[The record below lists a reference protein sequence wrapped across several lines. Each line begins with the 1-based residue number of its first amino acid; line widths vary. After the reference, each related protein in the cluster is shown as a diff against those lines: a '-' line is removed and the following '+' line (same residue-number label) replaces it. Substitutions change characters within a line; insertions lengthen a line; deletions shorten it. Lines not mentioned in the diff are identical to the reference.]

1 MLSNTLALLADSFE
15 QAKLSLADNKVRTI
29 MSIIGVAV
37 GIAAVM
43 MVGIVSQSGRN
54 YIFAELETYGLRTLW
69 VNRDWENNNPF
80 ESVREGSGINNDD
93 LLVLK
98 GACCS
103 ALERLS
109 PVVYPEEWQ
118 VSVRQGNNFSHAS
131 VEGVGADYLLIN
143 NDHLLMGRNFREDEI
158 RYKRPVAIIGS
169 VTREKLFGKH
179 RSPLGKSIRL
189 GDLKLIIIGVLQKK
203 DRTLLSAVGAA
214 DNYDIN
220 ERVLISFLLYQ
231 QYIGSKDIQQI
242 VAQATRLDQIEVALE
257 QITTTLN
264 RRHNHHYRYRSD
276 SMRRWIDNANF
287 ILNMIYM
294 TGIFAASL
302 SLFVGGI
309 GVLNIMSTSVLERTR
324 EIGLRKALGAT
335 QQDILRQF
343 LAEAMMISSLGGG
356 MGCLIGLAGMLA
368 LEWWSG
374 LDLTVPWFIVSI
386 AVVVSIGVGL
396 LSGLYPAQRAAR
408 LPPMHALRYE

>member
-1 MLSNTLALLADSFE
+1 MLSNTLTLLGDSLE

-43 MVGIVSQSGRN
+43 IVGIISQSGRN

-93 LLVLK
+93 LSALK
-98 GACCS
+98 GACCP

-109 PVVYPEEWQ
+109 PVVYPEEWL
-118 VSVRQGNNFSHAS
+118 VPVRQGNNFSNAS
-131 VEGVGADYLLIN
+131 VEGIDSDYLLIN

-169 VTREKLFGKH
+169 VTSEKLFGKH

-189 GDLKLIIIGVLQKK
+189 GDLRLTVIGVLQKK
-203 DRTLLSAVGAA
+203 DRSLLSAVGAA
-214 DNYDIN
+214 ENYDIN
-220 ERVLISFLLYQ
+220 ERVLISYLLYQ

-242 VAQATRLDQIEVALE
+242 IGQATSLNQIEVALQ
-257 QITTTLN
+257 QITRTLS
-264 RRHNHHYRYRSD
+264 RRNNHHYRYRSD

-343 LAEAMMISSLGGG
+343 LAEAMMISCLGG
-356 MGCLIGLAGMLA
+356 MIGCLIGLAGMLA

-386 AVVVSIGVGL
+386 ALAVSMGVGL
-396 LSGLYPAQRAAR
+396 LSGLYPAQRAAK
-408 LPPMHALRYE
+408 LPPMNALRYE

>member
-1 MLSNTLALLADSFE
+1 MLSSALALLADSFE
-15 QAKLSLADNKVRTI
+15 QAKLSLADNRVRTI

-98 GACCS
+98 GACCP

-118 VSVRQGNNFSHAS
+118 VSVRQGNNFSQAS
-131 VEGVGADYLLIN
+131 VEGVDVDYLLIN

-169 VTREKLFGKH
+169 VTREKLFGQH

-189 GDLKLIIIGVLQKK
+189 GDLKLIVIGVLQKK

-257 QITTTLN
+257 QITTTLT
-264 RRHNHHYRYRSD
+264 RRNHPS
-276 SMRRWIDNANF
+276 
-287 ILNMIYM
+287 
-294 TGIFAASL
+294 SL
-302 SLFVGGI
+302 S
-309 GVLNIMSTSVLERTR
+309 
-324 EIGLRKALGAT
+324 
-335 QQDILRQF
+335 
-343 LAEAMMISSLGGG
+343 
-356 MGCLIGLAGMLA
+356 
-368 LEWWSG
+368 
-374 LDLTVPWFIVSI
+374 VSK
-386 AVVVSIGVGL
+386 
-396 LSGLYPAQRAAR
+396 
-408 LPPMHALRYE
+408 